1 MLILTVRTDSPQAE
15 LGLYE
20 DRAQL
25 AYVSWQAHREL
36 GRTVHSKIKELME
49 SKGHAMDDV
58 AGVVAFRGPGSFT
71 GLRIGLTVADALAY
85 GNACPIVG
93 SMGEQWIE
101 DGLARVLA
109 GEDDRIVTPE
119 YGAEANITTPRK

>member
-1 MLILTVRTDSPQAE
+1 MLIMTIRTDSPQSE
-15 LGLYE
+15 LGLYQ
-20 DRAQL
+20 DRVQL

-49 SKGHAMDDV
+49 SQNYVMDDI

-93 SMGEQWIE
+93 SAGKSWID
-101 DGLARVLA
+101 DGLTRLLA